1 MKKGTLFAASTLAAA
16 ALILP
21 APAFAGGQ
29 FDDGQWK
36 GHGAYGGGHGHGG
49 SHGNSKIEKELE
61 EFKIDNDHVQIYWS
75 LPDAWDGVTE
85 EDEEFNRL
93 LDGWIEGQDGES
105 IWPQS
110 YDPEQKE
117 CGGVWQWDIYKI
129 NGHDNVKRD
138 LIAAIKSG
146 ELNSGQVQEVQWGEH
161 AVDGKGW
168 GFEVQPEC
176 DNEEVPEEEE
186 ETPEP
191 EPEPDPTPEEP
202 ESTPEGEEEPEAPEE
217 EADEEE
223 VVDEEAEE
231 EEAEEEE
238 ETAVEVTSNEV
249 KTPETATEELPQTG
263 SETTSAT
270 LIGAALIALGGG
282 AYATSRMLRARGNT
296 VKLRHQR

>member
-16 ALILP
+16 ALMLP

-29 FDDGQWK
+29 WDDGQWHGNQWNDGGK
-36 GHGAYGGGHGHGG
+36 KLGHG
-49 SHGNSKIEKELE
+49 NQKIEKELE
-61 EFKIDNDHVQIYWS
+61 QFKIDDDHVKIYWS

-85 EDEEFNRL
+85 DDEEFDRL
-93 LDGWIEGQDGES
+93 LAGWDEGQDGES

-110 YDPEQKE
+110 YDPEKKE
-117 CGGVWQWDIYKI
+117 CGGVWQWDIYQI
-129 NGHDNVKRD
+129 SGYDQNVKHD

-161 AVDGKGW
+161 APNGQGW
-168 GFEVQPEC
+168 GFIEQPEC
-176 DNEEVPEEEE
+176 GDEEVPEEEDK
-186 ETPEP
+186 TPDPEP
-191 EPEPDPTPEEP
+191 TPD
-202 ESTPEGEEEPEAPEE
+202 EEEEEDVPLTPIEPAEPVEEE
-217 EADEEE
+217 EAPEEE
-223 VVDEEAEE
+223 VVDEDEAEE

-249 KTPETATEELPQTG
+249 KAPEKATEELPETG

-270 LIGAALIALGGG
+270 LIGAMLIALGGG